1 MEKLTYAQFVDKMRK
16 FNETEAF
23 AVKGN
28 QKILKGVIVFTKDS
42 FTKPYTET
50 ERSYQTT
57 SDNKAFFPNMISN
70 SIFANCLDGKDLGVR
85 LDWYMYGSNGKDGWK
100 VDYCYL
106 LEN

>member
-1 MEKLTYAQFVDKMRK
+1 MEKLTYAQFVEAMRK

-28 QKILKGVIVFTKDS
+28 QKVLKGVIVFTADS

-70 SIFANCLDGKDLGVR
+70 SIYADCLDGKDLGVR
-85 LDWYMYGSNGKDGWK
+85 LDWYMGGKDGWK

-106 LEN
+106 LES